1 MSKTFSILITVD
13 TKGNITSKAWEKK
26 DSQVGINEFT
36 KARESGKEAYFY
48 QHPTPDKRCKSAV
61 DTASLKSM
69 ISTGE
74 VFVSKKVVE
83 VQEVEQ
89 VVQEVKRGKKASSLD
104 GAIDLE

>member
-13 TKGNITSKAWEKK
+13 AKGNLTSKAWEKK
-26 DSQVGINEFT
+26 DSQLGMNEFT
-36 KARESGKEAYFY
+36 KSRESGKEAYFY
-48 QHPTPDKRCKSAV
+48 QHPTPDKRCKSAA

-74 VFVSKKVVE
+74 VTVSKKVVE
-83 VQEVEQ
+83 VEE